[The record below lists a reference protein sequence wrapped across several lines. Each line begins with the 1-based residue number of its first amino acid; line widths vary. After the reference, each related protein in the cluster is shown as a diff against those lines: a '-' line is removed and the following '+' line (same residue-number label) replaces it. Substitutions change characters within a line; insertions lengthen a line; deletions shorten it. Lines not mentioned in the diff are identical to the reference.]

1 MILPFILTPVVLTG
15 ISSLAMY
22 LNLVPVASQSVEW
35 TVPVLFSG
43 YMATGSFRGSLL
55 QLVNLAAGTLI
66 YIPFIK
72 KK

>member
-43 YMATGSFRGSLL
+43 YMATGSFRGKP
-55 QLVNLAAGTLI
+55 AAAREPGGRYAYL
-66 YIPFIK
+66 YSVY
-72 KK
+72 

>member
-43 YMATGSFRGSLL
+43 YMATGSFREACCSS
-55 QLVNLAAGTLI
+55 
-66 YIPFIK
+66 
-72 KK
+72 